1 VELTIT
7 KLLVQFPQTAGEVQ
21 LVHNVGQVAQA
32 VELTGYVP
40 TLQVAQVIELPL
52 PVQVSHPAI
61 NEVHSTQ
68 VFEVV
73 FSNICGEVLQPH
85 VAPVATKVA

>member
-1 VELTIT
+1 MELTIT
-7 KLLVQFPQTAGEVQ
+7 KSLVQFPQTVGEVQ
-21 LVHNVGQVAQA
+21 LVHNVGHVSQA

-68 VFEVV
+68 VFDVA
-73 FSNICGEVLQPH
+73 FSNICGEVLQLH